1 MPRGVWIWLVVVVA
15 GTSCGGG
22 GTLSEKSFRIQAETI
37 QSLAAESGLVAAGGA
52 EGRTTDTFVSVHTT
66 YLQKEARKVKEKLAS
81 ASASGTLDEKRAA
94 AERLAGRVADELG
107 ELHRAPGDRTLA
119 ARLKAMFEEDADAAE
134 KLAK

>member
-1 MPRGVWIWLVVVVA
+1 MPRGVWILLVVVA
-15 GTSCGGG
+15 AATSCGGG
-22 GTLSEKSFRIQAETI
+22 GKLSEKSFQIQAETI
-37 QSLAAESGLVAAGGA
+37 QSLAAESVLVAGGRA

-66 YLQKEARKVKEKLAS
+66 YLQKEAQKIKEKLAS
-81 ASASGTLDEKRAA
+81 ASASGALDDKRAA

-119 ARLKAMFEEDADAAE
+119 ARLKPMFEDDADAAE